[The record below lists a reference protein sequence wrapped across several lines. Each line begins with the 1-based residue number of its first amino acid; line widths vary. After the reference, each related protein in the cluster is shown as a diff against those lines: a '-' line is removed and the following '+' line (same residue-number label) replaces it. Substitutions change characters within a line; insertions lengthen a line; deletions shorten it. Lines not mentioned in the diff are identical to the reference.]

1 MGSGLIRL
9 AVILLLV
16 WLAVRVVR
24 YVIERNRQTERRP
37 RPAAIP
43 KMLPCA
49 RCGVHVP
56 EDQAFRLGD
65 RVYCEDHRPPR

>member
-16 WLAVRVVR
+16 WLAFRIVRHLMTR
-24 YVIERNRQTERRP
+24 YRQTERP
-37 RPAAIP
+37 KPTAIP

-49 RCGVHVP
+49 RCGVHIP

-65 RVYCEDHRPPR
+65 RVYCEEHRPAR